1 MMKASGLWN
10 ENKDTKTI
18 RGFYLK
24 YINQHMRSFIM
35 FKQQDLRNLVKK
47 YFTEAN
53 NEQIEILLAELVR
66 EIEIMIHAKIREL
79 VNSERIKKLSN

>member
-1 MMKASGLWN
+1 
-10 ENKDTKTI
+10 
-18 RGFYLK
+18 
-24 YINQHMRSFIM
+24 M

>member
-1 MMKASGLWN
+1 
-10 ENKDTKTI
+10 
-18 RGFYLK
+18 
-24 YINQHMRSFIM
+24 M

-66 EIEIMIHAKIREL
+66 EMEIMTHAKIREL
-79 VNSERIKKLSN
+79 VNSERIKKLSDQ